1 MIWPFGD
8 LRPLSYG
15 CILADPP
22 WAFEAWSANG
32 HGRAAQA
39 HYDCLPLDVIRS
51 LPVNQL
57 ASRHCVLG
65 LWATSP
71 MLPQQLGVMQAWG
84 FSYCG
89 YIAWG
94 KLTSRGKI
102 ACGGGYRL
110 RSASELLLIGTLGE
124 PPINK
129 AVVRNLVLAERR
141 EHSRKPDEFYDVM
154 EKLAPRQ
161 LCAEL
166 FARQR
171 FDRPHWHAWGNQVER
186 FVVEAAT

>member
-1 MIWPFGD
+1 MTWPFGN
-8 LRPLSYG
+8 LRPLGYG
-15 CILADPP
+15 CILADPA
-22 WAFEAWSANG
+22 WTFETFSANG
-32 HGRAAQA
+32 HGRAPQA
-39 HYDCLPLDVIRS
+39 HYECMPLDDIRA

-57 ASRHCVLG
+57 AQRHCVLG

-71 MLPQQLGVMQAWG
+71 MLPQQLGVLQSWG
-84 FSYCG
+84 FTYCG
-89 YIAWG
+89 FIAWG

-110 RSASELLLIGTLGE
+110 RSAAELLLIGTLGD

-129 AVVRNLVLAERR
+129 AVVRNLILAERR
-141 EHSRKPDEFYDVM
+141 EHSRKPDCVYDEM

-171 FDRPHWHAWGNQVER
+171 IGRPHWHHWGNQVEK
-186 FVVEAAT
+186 FEVAA